1 MDPHAV
7 LGVARGASDEEIKA
21 AVLRFNRFD
30 LYTKAEQRPD
40 IPKLWPYYQTLIDR
54 FLPGKIS
61 W

>member
-1 MDPHAV
+1 M
-7 LGVARGASDEEIKA
+7 
-21 AVLRFNRFD
+21 LRFNRFD